1 MAAKRNPE
9 LDREAQQWVEAV
21 IGEQFPSGTYEDVLK
36 DGVILCKY
44 VFLLFYPRSTLQK
57 SLD

>member
-9 LDREAQQWVEAV
+9 LDREAQEWVEAV
-21 IGEQFPSGTYEDVLK
+21 IGEKFPSGTYEDVLK

-44 VFLLFYPRSTLQK
+44 VFFFDLFIPLLNQSV
-57 SLD
+57 D